1 MTKQEYE
8 KAVDTLNAWAKA
20 YYDEDEPLA
29 SDEEYD
35 ALYHA
40 VLDYEQANPS
50 EFSIFS
56 PTKPRGRYC
65 KRGL

>member
-40 VLDYEQANPS
+40 VWPS
-50 EFSIFS
+50 SRQTQVKF
-56 PTKPRGRYC
+56 RYF
-65 KRGL
+65 RRLSEWAEA